1 MATQPRSKKTTI
13 YVVAKEAGVAISTV
27 SRVMNGSDNVSER
40 TRKRVERVI
49 KELNFRPQT
58 SARRLASQQPQ
69 MIAVAVP
76 SFTTPFYNEIL
87 KGIKNEMSNYEL
99 DIMLYNT
106 GSKDPE
112 SAAENFFDRGTADAV
127 LMISIPLSDALHAQV
142 ASSGIPTVLVGT
154 KHPDYSYFYLDNYRG
169 GRLAARHFAERGYTR
184 PGMIVP
190 KTPSRA
196 AEERMRGFIDEIH
209 EANLSI
215 TPSYI
220 VSGLSTKHA
229 GFTEENGYEAAE
241 KILGLMT
248 GGDPGPDGIFC
259 TSDTQA
265 MGAIHAFRRAGVD
278 IPGEI
283 GLIGYDNLKLTKYLD
298 LTTIDQHMVS
308 IGEQATRQLMKELSE
323 PDVEKVQV
331 VEEPEVIE
339 RSSTRYQ

>member
-1 MATQPRSKKTTI
+1 MSIQPRSKKTTI
-13 YVVAKEAGVAISTV
+13 YAVAKEAGVAISTV

-40 TRKRVERVI
+40 TRERVERAI
-49 KELNFRPQT
+49 QELNFRPQT

-87 KGIKNEMSNYEL
+87 KGIKNEMSNHEM

-106 GSKDPE
+106 GSKDPQA
-112 SAAENFFDRGTADAV
+112 AAENFFDRGTADAV
-127 LMISIPLSDALHAQV
+127 LMISIPLSDALSAQIT
-142 ASSGIPTVLVGT
+142 SSGIPTVLVGA

-196 AEERMRGFIDEIH
+196 AEERMRGFFDELH
-209 EANLSI
+209 EANLSV

-241 KILGLMT
+241 KIIGLMT
-248 GGDPGPDGIFC
+248 GGDPGPDGVFC

-278 IPGEI
+278 IPSEI

-298 LTTIDQHMVS
+298 LTTIDQHMVA
-308 IGEQATRQLMKELSE
+308 IGEQATRQLMTELGE
-323 PDVEKVQV
+323 ANVEKVQV

>member
-1 MATQPRSKKTTI
+1 M
-13 YVVAKEAGVAISTV
+13 
-27 SRVMNGSDNVSER
+27 
-40 TRKRVERVI
+40 
-49 KELNFRPQT
+49 
-58 SARRLASQQPQ
+58 
-69 MIAVAVP
+69 
-76 SFTTPFYNEIL
+76 
-87 KGIKNEMSNYEL
+87 

-127 LMISIPLSDALHAQV
+127 LMISVPLSDALHGQI

-154 KHPDYSYFYLDNYRG
+154 KHPDYSYFFLDNYRG

-241 KILGLMT
+241 KIIGLMT
-248 GGDPGPDGIFC
+248 GGDPGPDGVFC

-265 MGAIHAFRRAGVD
+265 LGAIHAFRRAGVD
-278 IPGEI
+278 IPREI

-298 LTTIDQHMVS
+298 LTTIDQHMIS
-308 IGEQATRQLMKELSE
+308 IGEQAARQLMKELSE
-323 PDVEKVQV
+323 PDADKVQLV
-331 VEEPEVIE
+331 QEPEVIE